1 MPPRAGAAANVA
13 LPVDRDRLIA
23 LVVGLEMQLEVLL
36 LAGDG
41 VNRPLAHGLMLVL
54 ALAVLV
60 RRRAPL
66 TSLVGGVTV
75 YVVAQRMGSVV
86 TDHLFASLFV
96 VLFLT
101 GSAARH
107 TEGRRFAAVAVLAL
121 VGALVGML
129 LDDYEEQ
136 LPSDLIPALGVFVA
150 APVLGGRVVRDRARL
165 QQALVAKAARHERE
179 REREAERAA
188 LEERARIAGDLHD
201 IVAHA
206 LSGMVVQAAGAH
218 RLAARGGAADLEQAR
233 DALRAVEDS
242 GRDALAEL
250 RLLLG
255 VLRREDAELALAP
268 QPSLRHVDALARRS
282 TADGLP
288 VQVAVEGD
296 PADLPAGVDVTAYRV
311 VQEAL
316 GGARDRAA
324 AGRATVRVRYTPDAV
339 ELEVRD
345 DGAGGDPAPLGLR
358 ERVALYGGEL
368 RSAPGREGGHVVR
381 ARLPREH
388 TA

>member
-1 MPPRAGAAANVA
+1 
-13 LPVDRDRLIA
+13 VDRDRLIA
-23 LVVGLEMQLEVLL
+23 LVVGLEMQLEVVLF
-36 LAGDG
+36 ARDA
-41 VNRPLAHGLMLVL
+41 PSPALAHVAVLVL
-54 ALAVLV
+54 ALGLWL

-66 TSLVGGVTV
+66 ATLVPVLVT
-75 YVVAQRMGSVV
+75 YVVVQSQGSAY
-86 TDHLFASLFV
+86 TDHLFVPLFV
-96 VLFLT
+96 VLFMT

-121 VGALVGML
+121 VASVSGLL
-129 LDDYEEQ
+129 LDEYREQ
-136 LPSDLIPALGVFVA
+136 LPSDLIPALGVFVL

-165 QQALVAKAARHERE
+165 QAALAAKAARLERD
-179 REREAERAA
+179 RAHEAERAA
-188 LEERARIAGDLHD
+188 LEERTRIAGDLHD

-206 LSGMVVQAAGAH
+206 LSGMVVQAAGAQ

-233 DALRAVEDS
+233 AALRAVEGS

-255 VLRREDAELALAP
+255 VLRREDEELALAP
-268 QPSLRHVDALARRS
+268 QPSLRHVDALVRRS
-282 TADGLP
+282 AAAGLP
-288 VQVAVEGD
+288 AQLAVEGE
-296 PADLPAGVDVTAYRV
+296 AAELPAGVDVTAYRV

-316 GGARDRAA
+316 TGARDRAA

-368 RSAPGREGGHVVR
+368 RSARGRDGGHVVR
-381 ARLPREH
+381 ARLPRER

>member
-1 MPPRAGAAANVA
+1 M
-13 LPVDRDRLIA
+13 DRDRLIA
-23 LVVGLEMQLEVLL
+23 LVLGLEMQLEVLL
-36 LAGDG
+36 FARDA
-41 VNRPLAHGLMLVL
+41 PAPALAHAAVLVL
-54 ALAVLV
+54 ALGLWL

-66 TSLVGGVTV
+66 ATLVPALAT
-75 YVVAQRMGSVV
+75 YVVVQSQGSAY
-86 TDHLFASLFV
+86 TDHLFVPLFV
-96 VLFLT
+96 VLFLV

-107 TEGRRFAAVAVLAL
+107 TEGRRFAAVAALAL
-121 VGALVGML
+121 VASLVGVAV
-129 LDDYEEQ
+129 DDYDEQ
-136 LPSDLIPALGVFVA
+136 LPADLIPAVGVFVL

-165 QQALVAKAARHERE
+165 QGALADKAARLERE
-179 REREAERAA
+179 REREAERAT
-188 LEERARIAGDLHD
+188 LDERARIAGDLHD

-218 RLAARGGAADLEQAR
+218 RLAERDPERARA
-233 DALRAVEDS
+233 ALRAVEDS

-255 VLRREDAELALAP
+255 VLRREDEELALAP
-268 QPSLRHVDALARRS
+268 QPSLRHVDALARR
-282 TADGLP
+282 TAAEGLP
-288 VQVAVEGD
+288 VQVAVEGE
-296 PADLPAGVDVTAYRV
+296 AAELPAGVDVTAYRV

-324 AGRATVRVRYTPDAV
+324 AGRATVRVRYTPEAV

-368 RSAPGREGGHVVR
+368 RSTRGREGGHVVR
-381 ARLPREH
+381 ARLPRER
-388 TA
+388 AG

>member
-1 MPPRAGAAANVA
+1 M
-13 LPVDRDRLIA
+13 DRDRLIA
-23 LVVGLEMQLEVLL
+23 LVVGLEMQLEVVLFARDAPVPL
-36 LAGDG
+36 LAHAG
-41 VNRPLAHGLMLVL
+41 VLVL
-54 ALAVLV
+54 ALCLWL

-66 TSLVGGVTV
+66 ATLVPALAT
-75 YVVAQRMGSVV
+75 YVVVQSQGSAY
-86 TDHLFASLFV
+86 TDHLFVPLFV
-96 VLFLT
+96 VLFVV

-107 TEGRRFAAVAVLAL
+107 TEGRRFALVAALAL
-121 VGALVGML
+121 VASLVGIAV
-129 LDDYEEQ
+129 DDYDEQ
-136 LPSDLIPALGVFVA
+136 LPSDLIPAIGVFVL

-165 QQALVAKAARHERE
+165 QAALAARAARVERE
-179 REREAERAA
+179 RADEAERAA

-218 RLAARGGAADLEQAR
+218 RLAERDPQRARE
-233 DALRAVEDS
+233 ALRAVEDS

-255 VLRREDAELALAP
+255 VLRREDEDLALAP
-268 QPSLRHVDALARRS
+268 QPSLRHVDALARRT
-282 TADGLP
+282 TAAGLP
-288 VQVAVEGD
+288 VRLSVEGEA
-296 PADLPAGVDVTAYRV
+296 ADLPAGVDVTAYRV

-324 AGRATVRVRYTPDAV
+324 AGLASVRVRYTPDAV

-345 DGAGGDPAPLGLR
+345 DGAGDDPAPLGLR

-368 RSAPGREGGHVVR
+368 RSARGRDGGHVVR
-381 ARLPREH
+381 ARLPRERG
-388 TA
+388 A